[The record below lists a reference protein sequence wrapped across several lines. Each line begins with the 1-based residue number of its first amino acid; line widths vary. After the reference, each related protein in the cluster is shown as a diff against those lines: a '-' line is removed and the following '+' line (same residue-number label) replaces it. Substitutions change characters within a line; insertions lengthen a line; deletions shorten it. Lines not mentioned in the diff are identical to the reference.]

1 MSVMT
6 TLPWGRPLTADD
18 LDSMPDDGHR
28 YEVVDGT
35 LLVSPGPV
43 PMHQLVVSRLL
54 RTLSASAPAGVEVL
68 SAPLDVRLAD
78 DTQVQPDILVV
89 RRSDLGPHR
98 VEVPPMLVVEV
109 LSPST
114 RLVDLNL
121 KRARYERAGIAS
133 YWVVD
138 PAMPRL
144 IAWEFHDGGYAE
156 AADVTGDEEWTAAT
170 PYAVTVTPARLVD

>member
-1 MSVMT
+1 MSVVT

-18 LDSMPDDGHR
+18 LELMPDDGHR
-28 YEVVDGT
+28 YELVDGT

-43 PMHQLVVSRLL
+43 PLHQLVVSRLL
-54 RTLSASAPAGVEVL
+54 RVLSTGTPAGVEVL

-78 DTQVQPDILVV
+78 DTQVQPDLLVAL
-89 RRSDLGPHR
+89 RSDFGPKR
-98 VEVPPMLVVEV
+98 IEAPPMLVVEV

-114 RLVDLNL
+114 RLIDLNL

-138 PAMPRL
+138 PDEPRL
-144 IAWEFHDGGYAE
+144 ISWELREGAYVE
-156 AADVTGDEEWTAAT
+156 VADVAGDEEWTATT
-170 PYAVTVTPARLVD
+170 PYAVTVSAARLVD